1 MMYMATA
8 KKLPSGSWRCQVFSH
23 YEPLFSTDGSP
34 VMDPKTGK
42 QKQKRIYESFTSDD
56 PTSRGKRE
64 AELMAAQFSLS
75 KIEIQIPL

>member
-1 MMYMATA
+1 MATA

-23 YEPLFSTDGSP
+23 YEPQFAPDGSP
-34 VMDPKTGK
+34 IMDPKTGK